1 MRVCISEGNIN
12 GAIAAVDDNVEV
24 PNGLV
29 QLADAPDA
37 RRANPS
43 DHEHYAAALRPQRIG
58 ALLLRRGPI
67 DTSPHFFHRFGPRS
81 LHDVAS
87 RSGLGLFLA

>member
-24 PNGLV
+24 RNGLV

-58 ALLLRRGPI
+58 FLLLPLAQVWGV
-67 DTSPHFFHRFGPRS
+67 FGMTKKS
-81 LHDVAS
+81 IL
-87 RSGLGLFLA
+87 